1 LIVAWKLPND
11 GPAFF
16 AEYGIP
22 AFAVIAHKDGFV
34 SEFAVLAVRA
44 LGDHNLIIG
53 SAGRE
58 LEEVY
63 LMRRRFCVGMSEA
76 IDLAKPEP
84 APSAS
89 GES

>member
-1 LIVAWKLPND
+1 LIIAWKLSND
-11 GPAFF
+11 SPAFF

-22 AFAVIAHKDGFV
+22 AFAVIVHKDGFV

-44 LGDHNLIIG
+44 LWDHDLIIG
-53 SAGRE
+53 LAGRE

-63 LMRRRFCVGMSEA
+63 LMWRRFFVGMSKA

-84 APSAS
+84 APPTGS
-89 GES
+89 